1 MSKDY
6 ENLGEALICLAEN
19 TDLGVFRIENGKFT
33 YVNSSFSK
41 LFGYRVDELLKKVDF
56 FSLIHPDFRKSIL
69 ESIKHHFEKFQ
80 SCTIKAIKKNGE
92 IFSVRIFTKKIRKDG
107 GYAVTGY
114 LVENHDEERFRE
126 IESLLK
132 VFLNS
137 VGDYVFLVNE
147 KREVIFSN
155 NPESLTDFNPEKLI
169 GKKIEDVLPEDLARK
184 YLEAFKENEKG
195 RVAEYELDFSF
206 STGVR
211 SFHIK
216 QAPVTIE
223 NRFKGVV
230 LVVREIT
237 DLKKAYLELE
247 RSESRFRSL
256 FHNVPVGLYTTTPDG
271 RIVNFNPR
279 SSEILGYSVDELK
292 RKNVRDLYV
301 DPEEREVWL
310 REILTRKY
318 VERELR
324 LKRKD
329 GSVVWIRDT
338 ARLREEK
345 DGRIFIEGSIQDITE
360 LKNLETS
367 LRESLKRMEKLFD
380 STVMALSTT
389 VEVRDPYTAGH
400 QRRVTKLAM
409 EIAMRMRLE
418 DRVRAIKI
426 AGLLHDI
433 GKIAIPSDILTKPT
447 SLTDIEYMLVKEHPV
462 VGYEILKKVD
472 FPWPIARIVLQ
483 HHERING
490 SGYPDG
496 LKGDE
501 IMIEARILA
510 VADVVEAISSHRPY
524 RAALGIDRALEEIE
538 SQKGIL
544 YDPDVVD
551 ACLDIFE
558 NGFSFE
564 NDLTNQ

>member
-1 MSKDY
+1 MSKNY
-6 ENLGEALICLAEN
+6 ESLGEALVCLAEN
-19 TDLGVFRIENGKFT
+19 TELGIFRIEDGKFT
-33 YVNSSFSK
+33 YVNSSFSR
-41 LFGYRVDELLKKVDF
+41 LFGYQVDELLKKVDF
-56 FSLIHPDFRKSIL
+56 SNLIHPDFRETIL
-69 ESIKHHFEKFQ
+69 DSIKQKIEKFHT
-80 SCTIKAIKKNGE
+80 CTIKAIKKNGE

-114 LVENHDEERFRE
+114 LVEDQGEERFKE

-169 GKKIEDVLPEDLARK
+169 GKKIEDILPEDLAKK
-184 YLEAFKENEKG
+184 YLEAFDENRKG
-195 RVAEYELDFSF
+195 RIAEYELDFSF

-223 NRFKGVV
+223 NRFRGVV

-247 RSESRFRSL
+247 KSESRFRAL
-256 FHNVPVGLYTTTPDG
+256 FHNVPVGLYTTTPEG
-271 RIVNFNPR
+271 EIVNFNPR
-279 SSEILGYSVDELK
+279 SSEILGYSVEELK
-292 RKNVRDLYV
+292 RKNVKDLYV
-301 DPEEREVWL
+301 DPKEREKWL
-310 REILTRKY
+310 EELFSRRY

-324 LKRKD
+324 LRRKD

-338 ARLREEK
+338 ARIREER
-345 DGRIFIEGSIQDITE
+345 DGRIYIEGSIQDITE

-409 EIAMRMRLE
+409 EIAKKMGLN
-418 DRVRAIKI
+418 DRVRAIKV

-447 SLTDIEYMLVKEHPV
+447 ALTEIEYMLVKQHPV
-462 VGYEILKKVD
+462 VGFEILKKVD
-472 FPWPIARIVLQ
+472 FPWPIAKIVLQ

-490 SGYPDG
+490 SGYPHG

-501 IMIEARILA
+501 ITIEARILA

-538 SQKGIL
+538 TQKGVL
-544 YDPDVVD
+544 YDPDVVA
-551 ACLDIFE
+551 ACLEIFE
-558 NGFSFE
+558 EGFTFE
-564 NDLTNQ
+564 NEVLH